1 MPVAIDITV
10 KEKLTND
17 HVMCFY
23 QFGAETQQSKV
34 APSAAATRP
43 IMANRGEQVCV
54 CLWISEPTPEQPQ

>member
-54 CLWISEPTPEQPQ
+54 CL